1 MVVSWI
7 EGVDGQDGKGWMGT
21 YIAFLQARHVHLD
34 AVVAV
39 GKSAAISVSRDRYH
53 VVVGLYLGAVSC
65 PVAFFHAARIS
76 VHPSPFS
83 FMVTNI
89 LSAESAL
96 SQELG
101 MPRGSASSFFGA

>member
-39 GKSAAISVSRDRYH
+39 GKSAAINL
-53 VVVGLYLGAVSC
+53 VGIGTM
-65 PVAFFHAARIS
+65 F
-76 VHPSPFS
+76 
-83 FMVTNI
+83 
-89 LSAESAL
+89 LS
-96 SQELG
+96 G
-101 MPRGSASSFFGA
+101 YT